1 VHVEPAAPPAGAGA
15 ASAGAAVPWS
25 LLWAVARILAALALV
40 LLATTWPISDF
51 QDHPHW
57 FRVEWIP
64 FSEYQRPFDVVA
76 NVLLFVPFGAAAGAS
91 STDPRRVRLV
101 MSAALVLALGVEL
114 SQVYTHNRIATTTD
128 VVTNTAGAWLGARW
142 AITRAR
148 TRARAGRAAR

>member
-1 VHVEPAAPPAGAGA
+1 M
-15 ASAGAAVPWS
+15 SAGAVPWS
-25 LLWAVARILAALALV
+25 LVWAAARVLAALALV

-64 FSEYQRPFDVVA
+64 FSQYLRPFDVVA
-76 NVLLFVPFGAAAGAS
+76 NVLLFVPFGAAAAAGT
-91 STDPRRVRLV
+91 TDPRRVRVV
-101 MSAALVLALGVEL
+101 MYAGLALALAVEL

-142 AITRAR
+142 AIG
-148 TRARAGRAAR
+148 RARAGARRASR